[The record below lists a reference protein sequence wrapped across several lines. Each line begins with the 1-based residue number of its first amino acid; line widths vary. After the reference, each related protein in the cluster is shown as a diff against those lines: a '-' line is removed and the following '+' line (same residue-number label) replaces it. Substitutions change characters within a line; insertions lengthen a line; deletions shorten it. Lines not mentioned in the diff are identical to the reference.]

1 MVKVL
6 VIGNGAR
13 ESALGQAFLKSEA
26 VDEVFVAPGNAGM
39 TLLGLTVLPL
49 GEDDFSNLIQF
60 AKTHVALTF
69 IGPEAPLAAGIV
81 DAFQKADLSVFGPT
95 QKLAQLE
102 SSKQFAKAF
111 MQRHHLPTAK
121 AEVVHSQAEALQ
133 VLAEYGAPIVIK
145 ADGLAAGK
153 GVTVA
158 KTEEAATS
166 AITNLYTDH
175 PNAPVV
181 IEECLTGQEA
191 SVLALF
197 NGMSQVAFPL
207 AQDHKRRFDDDLGP
221 NTGGMGAIS
230 PAPQFSEAE
239 QQQAQALIDQTL
251 AGMVVDGLYG
261 KGVLYI
267 GLMFTPDGPK
277 ILEYNLRFGDPET
290 QVLLPQVQ
298 NDFYQLVTDLLA
310 GQADAMHLDGQTY
323 CGVVA
328 ANPGYPTDASQH
340 LPLIVPDATQRDY
353 WYPAGVRQ
361 GTNGLESTGGRIF
374 TVVGRGADLKAA
386 QTQAYARLKPL
397 AGDLASRSD
406 IGFHAL
412 WM

>member
-13 ESALGQAFLKSEA
+13 ESALGQAFLRSEA

-39 TLLGLTVLPL
+39 PLLGLTLLPVAMS
-49 GEDDFSNLIQF
+49 DFASLTRF
-60 AKTHVALTF
+60 AKAHVALTF

-81 DAFQKADLSVFGPT
+81 DAFQAAGLPVFGPT
-95 QKLAQLE
+95 KKLAQLE

-121 AEVVHSQAEALQ
+121 AQVTTSEQAALVVLTEF
-133 VLAEYGAPIVIK
+133 GAPIVIK

-158 KTEEAATS
+158 DTPAAAQA
-166 AITNLYTDH
+166 AIHQLYQAQSD
-175 PNAPVV
+175 APVV

-197 NGMSQVAFPL
+197 NGLKRVDFPL
-207 AQDHKRRFDDDLGP
+207 AQDHKRRFDQDKGP

-230 PAPQFSEAE
+230 PAPQFTDAE
-239 QQQAQALIDQTL
+239 RQQAAELIDQTL

-261 KGVLYI
+261 CGVLYI

-290 QVLLPQVQ
+290 QVLLPQMT
-298 NDFYQLVTDLLA
+298 NDFYELVTAL
-310 GQADAMHLDGQTY
+310 LDGQALPLKLDGLTY

-328 ANPGYPTDASQH
+328 ANPGYPTDTSAH
-340 LPLIVPDATQRDY
+340 LPVVIPDSTQRQY
-353 WYPAGVRQ
+353 WYPAGVTQ
-361 GTNGLESTGGRIF
+361 GTNGLQSQGGRIF
-374 TVVGRGADLKAA
+374 TVVGAGSDLPAA
-386 QTQAYARLKPL
+386 KKQAYARLQPL
-397 AGDLASRSD
+397 VGDLAYRQD
-406 IGFHAL
+406 IGLHAL
-412 WM
+412 

>member
-1 MVKVL
+1 MVNVL

-13 ESALGQAFLKSEA
+13 ESALGQAFLKSAA
-26 VDEVFVAPGNAGM
+26 VDNVYVAPGNAGM
-39 TLLGLTVLPL
+39 ALLGLTVLPL
-49 GEDDFSNLIQF
+49 GEDDFANLIQF
-60 AKTHVALTF
+60 AQTHVALTF
-69 IGPEAPLAAGIV
+69 VGPEAPLAAGIV
-81 DAFQKADLSVFGPT
+81 DAFKKADLPVFGPT

-121 AEVVHSQAEALQ
+121 AEVVNSQAAAMQ
-133 VLAEYGAPIVIK
+133 VLSDYGAPIVIK

-158 KTEEAATS
+158 QTVEAAQT
-166 AITNLYTDH
+166 AITNLYPDH
-175 PNAPVV
+175 PNASVV

-197 NGMSQVAFPL
+197 NGMTQVSFPL
-207 AQDHKRRFDDDLGP
+207 AQDHKRRFDADLGP

-230 PAPQFSEAE
+230 PAPQFSAEE

-261 KGVLYI
+261 NGVLYI

-310 GQADAMHLDGQTY
+310 GQADELQLDGQTY

-328 ANPGYPTDASQH
+328 ANPGYPTDTSQH
-340 LPLIVPDATQRDY
+340 LPVIVPDATQQAY

-361 GTNGLESTGGRIF
+361 GTNGLESVGGRIF
-374 TVVGRGADLKAA
+374 TVVGQGADLSGA
-386 QTQAYARLKPL
+386 QAQAYARLKPL
-397 AGDLASRSD
+397 VGALASRTD

-412 WM
+412 

>member
-13 ESALGQAFLKSEA
+13 ESALGQAFLRAKA

-39 TLLGLTVLPL
+39 PLLGLTLLPVAMT
-49 GEDDFSNLIQF
+49 DFASLTDF
-60 AKTHVALTF
+60 AKAHVALTF
-69 IGPEAPLAAGIV
+69 VGPEAPLAAGIV
-81 DAFQKADLSVFGPT
+81 DAFQAAGLPVFGPT

-111 MQRHHLPTAK
+111 MQRHNLPTAK
-121 AEVVHSQAEALQ
+121 AQVTTSEQAALA
-133 VLAEYGAPIVIK
+133 VLSEFGAPIVIK

-158 KTEEAATS
+158 DTTEAAKV
-166 AITNLYTDH
+166 AIHQLYQAQPD
-175 PNAPVV
+175 APVV

-197 NGMSQVAFPL
+197 NGMKRVAFPL
-207 AQDHKRRFDDDLGP
+207 AQDHKRRFDADKGP

-230 PAPQFSEAE
+230 PAPQFSDTER
-239 QQQAQALIDQTL
+239 QQAAELIDQTL

-261 KGVLYI
+261 CGVLYI

-290 QVLLPQVQ
+290 QVLLPQVT
-298 NDFYQLVTDLLA
+298 NDFYELVTKLLA
-310 GQADAMHLDGQTY
+310 GQALPLKLDGLTY

-328 ANPGYPTDASQH
+328 ANPGYPTDTSAN
-340 LPLIVPDATQRDY
+340 LPVVIPDSAQRQY
-353 WYPAGVRQ
+353 WYPAGVAQ
-361 GTNGLESTGGRIF
+361 GTNGLQSQGGRIF
-374 TVVGRGADLKAA
+374 TVVGAGSDLAA
-386 QTQAYARLKPL
+386 AKKQAYARLQPL
-397 AGDLASRSD
+397 VGELAYRQD
-406 IGFHAL
+406 IGLHAL
-412 WM
+412 S